1 MNTQTYICLIL
12 KYFGDLERK
21 VQKGEIS
28 VELKKRGKFEDIST
42 SLKILFA
49 FVLSKLTLNRST
61 KKIVLIGGNLGE
73 KYEDNA
79 SVFHRYLMKDYK
91 GELDI
96 HWMYDSSTTY
106 ARKLNI
112 PNAVKLGTL
121 KNYLL
126 FFLADHTIHGH
137 SLSFDIAPSI
147 DKYIFLNH
155 KTTMTHISH
164 GIEGFKK
171 ILIQDEDIPLLSRCN
186 YFNCVSEYEKDIKLK
201 EWGIPEEKLLVTG
214 MARFDNYEPD
224 SPASRVEN
232 ILIMF
237 TWREW
242 LFDIS
247 EDDFL
252 KSDYFKR
259 TIEVLSDNHL
269 QDLFN
274 KQQIKVKVVLHPFM
288 KKFEQYF
295 TEIQNKTAQI
305 SFYSF
310 DEISIGEEIGQT
322 DMLLTDYSS
331 IAWDFL
337 YMNKPIIFF
346 TFDQTEYLKMRGSY
360 IDLDKDIFGYKA
372 NTTEEVKKY
381 MDLILLDGHT
391 SNPFFKEAS
400 RYLDYFDKKNCERLA
415 TQLFK

>member
-1 MNTQTYICLIL
+1 M
-12 KYFGDLERK
+12 
-21 VQKGEIS
+21 
-28 VELKKRGKFEDIST
+28 ELKKRKRFENIST
-42 SLKILFA
+42 FLKVVFA
-49 FVLSKLTLNRST
+49 FVISKVISKKSNR
-61 KKIVLIGGNLGE
+61 KIVLIGGNLGE

-79 SVFHRYLMKDYK
+79 SVFHRYLVENYK
-91 GELDI
+91 EELDI
-96 HWMYDSSTTY
+96 YWMYDPATTY
-106 ARKLNI
+106 VRKLKI
-112 PNAVKLGTL
+112 PNAVKLGTF

-126 FFLADHTIHGH
+126 FFTADHTIHGH

-147 DKYIFLNH
+147 DKYIFLNR

-214 MARFDNYEPD
+214 MARFDNYEHN
-224 SPASRVEN
+224 SPASRVQN

-242 LFDIS
+242 LFDLS
-247 EDDFL
+247 EEEFL
-252 KSDYFKR
+252 NSDYFKR
-259 TIEVLSDNHL
+259 TVEVLSDNHL
-269 QDLFN
+269 LNLFEN
-274 KQQIKVKVVLHPFM
+274 RQVKVKVVLHPFM
-288 KKFEQYF
+288 KKFEQHF
-295 TEIQNKTAQI
+295 TKMQTTTANI
-305 SFYSF
+305 KFYSF
-310 DEISIGEEIGQT
+310 DEISIGKEIDEA

-346 TFDQTEYLKMRGSY
+346 TFDQKEYLNMRGSY
-360 IDLDKDIFGYKA
+360 INLDKDLFGYKA
-372 NTTEEVKKY
+372 NSTEDVKKY
-381 MDLILLDGHT
+381 MDLILIDGQST
-391 SNPFFKEAS
+391 NPYFKEGT
-400 RYLDYFDKKNCERLA
+400 RFLDYFDQKSCERLA